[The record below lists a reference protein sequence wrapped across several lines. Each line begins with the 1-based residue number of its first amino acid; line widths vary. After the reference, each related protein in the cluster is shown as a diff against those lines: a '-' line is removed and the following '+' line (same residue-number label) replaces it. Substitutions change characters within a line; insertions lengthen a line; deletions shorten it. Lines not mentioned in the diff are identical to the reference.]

1 MADTHAFRHRLVTA
15 GGAPVHVVEAGDPGA
30 PPFLFLHGWPES
42 WSAWQ
47 PVMELAA
54 GQARAVALDLPG
66 IGRSAGHPA
75 GGSKRELAAVVH
87 ELAGRLGL
95 EGLTLVGQDVGGMI
109 AYAYARA
116 FPGLARA
123 VIMDVVVP
131 GVPPWEEVLRNPYI
145 WHFAFHA
152 IPGLPERLVQGHQAE
167 YFDFFFDVLAADAG
181 RITPAMRA
189 ASAQAYAADDA
200 LAAGFGWYRAFA
212 QDAADNARSGPD
224 VTAPVLYLRGEHE
237 SGRLADYVSGL
248 RAAGLTRLSSGL
260 VPGAGHFS
268 QEEAPAATWRLIADF
283 AAL

>member
-1 MADTHAFRHRLVTA
+1 
-15 GGAPVHVVEAGDPGA
+15 
-30 PPFLFLHGWPES
+30 
-42 WSAWQ
+42 
-47 PVMELAA
+47 
-54 GQARAVALDLPG
+54 
-66 IGRSAGHPA
+66 
-75 GGSKRELAAVVH
+75 
-87 ELAGRLGL
+87 
-95 EGLTLVGQDVGGMI
+95 
-109 AYAYARA
+109 
-116 FPGLARA
+116 
-123 VIMDVVVP
+123 VP